1 MDGWMEISED
11 RYLKGT
17 ALTMPMG
24 EYLVEKL
31 PALPVAAPIK
41 PAR

>member
-1 MDGWMEISED
+1 MALAVGG
-11 RYLKGT
+11 RKGT

-24 EYLVEKL
+24 EYRVEKL
-31 PALPVAAPIK
+31 PALPVADPIK